1 MREGKEEGRKKDAGG
16 RDIKFAWT
24 PLWYLSEQTLILLAW
39 ASVPTAAAPLPD
51 ISQPFWNPAMIR
63 AVPVT
68 TLSDFYVCFVSE
80 YLTLLSFYSRGGGE
94 ILWYIFYDEE
104 LLTIFVLFRIEEGR
118 GRDKERAGPIPEI
131 HLNLCA
137 NNSQR
142 FPEGEGTHLESV
154 TQSFPRR
161 LRQGQD
167 YKCGRVAYE
176 TRSCNRSSYTLA
188 YFVTLTPNVLFFY
201 LQAAVFTDSVQV
213 CGVLCRIQLY
223 KALHT
228 PTDALHSPFK
238 IVKVFFNHSI
248 HTEQLGMTNRHSSF
262 ALLLVQ

>member
-1 MREGKEEGRKKDAGG
+1 M
-16 RDIKFAWT
+16 
-24 PLWYLSEQTLILLAW
+24 
-39 ASVPTAAAPLPD
+39 
-51 ISQPFWNPAMIR
+51 
-63 AVPVT
+63 
-68 TLSDFYVCFVSE
+68 FVLFLNTWHYYHSTQGE
-80 YLTLLSFYSRGGGE
+80 GE

-118 GRDKERAGPIPEI
+118 GRDKGRAGPIPEI

-176 TRSCNRSSYTLA
+176 TQLQSKLLSFGIFCHSYTH
-188 YFVTLTPNVLFFY
+188 VLFFY
-201 LQAAVFTDSVQV
+201 LQAAVGDFTDSVQV